1 MPRACGTHRSR
12 QNLSEKSLHRLL
24 SLYLDTGC
32 IVFGNSRRT
41 RRSEVDG
48 MTVGEVAKRARV
60 HIETL
65 RYYERRGLLVK
76 PLRSKSNYRQYADDT
91 VWRVRF
97 IKAAQALGFS
107 LKEIQELLS
116 LQAAPEARCAEIR
129 TRAENKITDI
139 DAKIDL
145 LITMKYALSKLVE
158 ECSTDGPLTDCPI
171 LAALEN
177 QEDKS

>member
-1 MPRACGTHRSR
+1 
-12 QNLSEKSLHRLL
+12 
-24 SLYLDTGC
+24 
-32 IVFGNSRRT
+32 VFGNRRRT

-48 MTVGEVAKRARV
+48 LTTGEVAKQARV
-60 HIETL
+60 HAETL

-76 PLRSKSNYRQYADDT
+76 PLRSKSNYRQYADTT
-91 VWRVRF
+91 VGRVRF

-116 LQAAPEARCAEIR
+116 LQAAPQASCADTR
-129 TRAENKITDI
+129 TRAESKIADI

-145 LITMKYALSKLVE
+145 LSAMKHTLSKLVE

-177 QEDKS
+177 QEDKP

>member
-1 MPRACGTHRSR
+1 MREESAMNGLT
-12 QNLSEKSLHRLL
+12 
-24 SLYLDTGC
+24 
-32 IVFGNSRRT
+32 I
-41 RRSEVDG
+41 
-48 MTVGEVAKRARV
+48 GEVAKRARV

-65 RYYERRGLLVK
+65 RYYELRGLLAS
-76 PLRSKSNYRQYADDT
+76 PLRSKSNYRQYTNDI
-91 VWRVRF
+91 VRRVRF

-116 LQAAPEARCAEIR
+116 LQAAPQVSCADIR
-129 TRAENKITDI
+129 TRTESKITDI

-145 LITMKYALSKLVE
+145 LSTMKHALSKLVG

-177 QEDKS
+177 QED